1 MKWFFKIFIL
11 ILMMNSETSAQEIT
25 VFPGFWGQKY
35 YVNSDRIS
43 VYDVGTLMKEVP
55 VADAYWRR
63 SKTQMSGAWVA
74 VGAQFGFL
82 FWQINKLKNG
92 ESGST
97 QLVGNIAC
105 GVIGIGLSL
114 ASNNS
119 RQKAILSYNK
129 LIKKKGD
136 QSYYFEPASTG
147 LGIGMKF

>member
-43 VYDVGTLMKEVP
+43 VNDVGTLMKEVP

-74 VGAQFGFL
+74 SRCSIRFFILA
-82 FWQINKLKNG
+82 NK
-92 ESGST
+92 
-97 QLVGNIAC
+97 Q
-105 GVIGIGLSL
+105 
-114 ASNNS
+114 
-119 RQKAILSYNK
+119 
-129 LIKKKGD
+129 IKKRRIRLYTVGR
-136 QSYYFEPASTG
+136 
-147 LGIGMKF
+147 